1 MASVLQPPRWT
12 MDAGNP
18 LGPQA
23 GAAAPVIDIG
33 ALRRSDV
40 AACAEVAQSL
50 RQACVTTG
58 FFYITGHGIDRL
70 QVEALFAAAKR
81 FFDLPPEIR
90 AQVAMSK
97 SRVKRGYDGIGR
109 QSLDAATG
117 LDRKESFFVGVE
129 LGPEH
134 PLVRAGTPN
143 HGPNQW
149 PAGLPG
155 WREQILAYCSA
166 MESLGHALMSGLA
179 LSLGLPWRYF
189 EPCLVDHMASLRLLH
204 YPPHPTADPERE
216 VGCGAHTDWGAITI
230 LAQDD
235 IGGLEIR
242 QPNGTWVAARPIPGA
257 FIVNIGDVMQRW
269 TNDLY
274 VSTPH
279 RVLNRSLKDRY
290 SAAYF
295 FDPAYHTRV
304 TCIDTCCDD
313 SRPARYP
320 PITSGDHLMAMYRR
334 TYGIADSP
342 PPNSQGAL
350 S

>member
-1 MASVLQPPRWT
+1 
-12 MDAGNP
+12 MDAGP
-18 LGPQA
+18 IFAAEA

-33 ALRRSDV
+33 ALRRADLEAR
-40 AACAEVAQSL
+40 AAVSREL
-50 RQACVTTG
+50 RRACITTG
-58 FFYITGHGIDRL
+58 FFYITGHGVD
-70 QVEALFAAAKR
+70 EARVATLFAAAKR
-81 FFDLPPEIR
+81 FFDLPQEIR
-90 AQVAMSK
+90 DQVAMSK
-97 SRVKRGYDGIGR
+97 SRCKRGYDGIGR

-149 PAGLPG
+149 PAGLPL
-155 WREQILAYCSA
+155 WREQIVAYCSA
-166 MESLGHALMSGLA
+166 MESLGRTLMSGLA
-179 LSLGLPWRYF
+179 LSLGLAWSHF

-230 LAQDD
+230 LAQDET
-235 IGGLEIR
+235 GGLEIR
-242 QPNGTWVAARPIPGA
+242 QPNGTWVAARPVPGA
-257 FIVNIGDVMQRW
+257 FIVNIGDMMQRW

-304 TCIDTCCDD
+304 TCIDTCCTAG
-313 SRPARYP
+313 RPARYP
-320 PITSGDHLMAMYRR
+320 PITSGDHLIAMYRK
-334 TYGIADSP
+334 TYGLAGTP
-342 PPNSQGAL
+342 PHSQGAL